1 MLKYDE
7 IPNWLVNL
15 ENEDLMFIK
24 KLIIFSGSLKDL
36 ANEYGVTYPTIR
48 IRMNKIIEKVNL
60 YDKKEEDEYISK
72 IKSLALS
79 EKIDIETAKYLIQE
93 YRRVKNEN

>member
-48 IRMNKIIEKVNL
+48 NRMNKIIEKVNL

>member
-93 YRRVKNEN
+93 YRRVKNEK

>member
-1 MLKYDE
+1 
-7 IPNWLVNL
+7 
-15 ENEDLMFIK
+15 MFIK